1 MNVLIFCA
9 LIWAVCK
16 LIGAASRRARENARQ
31 REIERMKE
39 EQARQRIEQQRQREA
54 IKQREREA
62 REQAR
67 RQVEHDKAIARAA
80 KEREAMRKEQTRQA
94 KEQERIAKEQRKQAE
109 EMEKLKRTV
118 ETARFDIDF
127 LLERTAELY
136 AQLDYI
142 LLQQAGTVPGSKQF
156 EKYQSKI
163 VTLHNQIYS
172 AENRLQKA
180 QYNKAQAERKLNA

>member
-1 MNVLIFCA
+1 MNLVIFIL
-9 LIWAVCK
+9 LIWGVCAIINK
-16 LIGAASRRARENARQ
+16 VSAYARENARQ

-39 EQARQRIEQQRQREA
+39 EQARQRMEQQRQREEQRL
-54 IKQREREA
+54 QREAIRAREIEA
-62 REQAR
+62 RAQAA
-67 RQVEHDKAIARAA
+67 EIAKAAR
-80 KEREAMRKEQTRQA
+80 EREAMRKEQARQA
-94 KEQERIAKEQRKQAE
+94 KEQERTAKEQRKQAE
-109 EMEKLKRTV
+109 EMEKLKRTA

-127 LLERTAELY
+127 LLERTAELN

-142 LLQQAGTVPGSKQF
+142 LLQQAGTVPGSKAF